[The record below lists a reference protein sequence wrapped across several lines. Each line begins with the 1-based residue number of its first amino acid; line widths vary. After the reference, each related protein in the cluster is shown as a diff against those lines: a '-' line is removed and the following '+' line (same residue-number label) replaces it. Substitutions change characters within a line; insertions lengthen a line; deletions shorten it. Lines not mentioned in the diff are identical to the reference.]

1 MVSESV
7 SVACNTGTITAISHF
22 GLYKKDSEA
31 DQRGL
36 CTSNSVS
43 VNSGFDCSSLTGKDS
58 SFYTSQLSTCVGQQ
72 SCLLQDI
79 HSSLPLGNNGG
90 DCNIAESDS
99 LFIQYEC
106 KMDDDELT
114 MKRHQALMAAC
125 VNVFAALTLLSVIRY
140 RQGSIS
146 IEKREWDLQTVTA
159 SDYTLEIKLSKAQ
172 IA

>member
-1 MVSESV
+1 M
-7 SVACNTGTITAISHF
+7 
-22 GLYKKDSEA
+22 
-31 DQRGL
+31 
-36 CTSNSVS
+36 
-43 VNSGFDCSSLTGKDS
+43 
-58 SFYTSQLSTCVGQQ
+58 
-72 SCLLQDI
+72 LQDI

-90 DCNIAESDS
+90 DCNISESDS

-106 KMDDDELT
+106 KMDEDELT

-159 SDYTLEIKLSKAQ
+159 SDYTLEVKLSKAQ
-172 IA
+172 IAQMRNDIY